1 MSASTRSEAPA
12 ATAGFTLIEVVV
24 ALAVIAVMLTSIGAL
39 VGATVR
45 GSHALDEHL
54 ALIETVRALEAD
66 TDRAAL
72 KPGAIIGET
81 AGLRWRMD
89 VAPFVNAADVA
100 GPWEPVTETISV
112 RTARGTVESVATVR
126 LRPRPPP

>member
-1 MSASTRSEAPA
+1 MSGSTRSEAPA
-12 ATAGFTLIEVVV
+12 ASAGFTLIEVVV

-66 TDRAAL
+66 TDRTAL
-72 KPGAIIGET
+72 EARNDSRRNRAVCAGASMWRLSSMPPASRAPGS
-81 AGLRWRMD
+81 R
-89 VAPFVNAADVA
+89 
-100 GPWEPVTETISV
+100 
-112 RTARGTVESVATVR
+112 
-126 LRPRPPP
+126 

>member
-1 MSASTRSEAPA
+1 MSGSIRSEAPA
-12 ATAGFTLIEVVV
+12 ASAGFTLIEVVV

-66 TDRAAL
+66 TDRTAL
-72 KPGAIIGET
+72 KPGTIAGET
-81 AGLRWRMD
+81 TGLRWRVD
-89 VAPFVNAADVA
+89 VAPFVNAAGIA
-100 GPWEPVTETISV
+100 SRWEPVIETISV
-112 RTARGTVESVATVR
+112 RAARGTTESIATVR
-126 LRPRPPP
+126 LRLRPPP